1 VLADPNPTV
10 AFEVTRVLVAVYD
23 GEDKN
28 AAVQLI
34 DGATVVEVEG
44 QTVNLLELVAD
55 ITQFVTTEI
64 LHESSVLFVHSETAG
79 DIKERVTN
87 GGNFIGESGQRL
99 ERTIKTLVYGRP
111 VHSHL
116 SERMV
121 NIGNRVTQKH
131 GKHEFEV
138 HTAGKV
144 NGLANGTLVD
154 ARLAAYEYEALERA
168 EAMNQAGRMPTKHW
182 RDAATGFSR
191 TALGADRRPRGKGVI
206 LLKIKAF
213 LERSARV
220 TVSVGKAALEL
231 ASDRKAGGTGLA
243 ARAEARAA
251 TQVVD
256 SKANVAKRMTSKTMT
271 QYDAAYFAT
280 AAAASNPPRL
290 DLGKLDLLNPP
301 SKEILAQECELRDLP
316 MKRSGDDTAYPRQA
330 TELVQFLVQRWRD
343 IHDGSSNIP
352 KLTSFGAGTVTK
364 KIHEAAWFSLGF
376 PSAFLVIT
384 GSSAEPKWAKTR
396 KTRGFLGY

>member
-1 VLADPNPTV
+1 MHQRAGYRAAEYVTHTVLAHRKLSSLTSTEVILSLDSFKKNYAGHREGLDAMPCTNGEDSTQAFMDKQAVHFVETALEAYGNRMHRWLEDLVDCVIADPNPIV

-44 QTVNLLELVAD
+44 QTGNLLELVAD

-64 LHESSVLFVHSETAG
+64 LHESSVLFVHSEAAG
-79 DIKERVTN
+79 DIKEWVTN

-111 VHSHL
+111 VHSQL
-116 SERMV
+116 GERMV

-168 EAMNQAGRMPTKHW
+168 KTMNQAGRTPTKHW
-182 RDAATGFSR
+182 RDSATGFSR
-191 TALGADRRPRGKGVI
+191 TALGANRRPRGKG
-206 LLKIKAF
+206 
-213 LERSARV
+213 
-220 TVSVGKAALEL
+220 ALGSRHRACRESR
-231 ASDRKAGGTGLA
+231 AGTGVRPESWRHGA
-243 ARAEARAA
+243 SGTRGGAGCRPGSGCQSECGEAHGIDDN
-251 TQVVD
+251 D
-256 SKANVAKRMTSKTMT
+256 SIRHG
-271 QYDAAYFAT
+271 
-280 AAAASNPPRL
+280 L
-290 DLGKLDLLNPP
+290 
-301 SKEILAQECELRDLP
+301 LRDGC
-316 MKRSGDDTAYPRQA
+316 RC
-330 TELVQFLVQRWRD
+330 V
-343 IHDGSSNIP
+343 
-352 KLTSFGAGTVTK
+352 
-364 KIHEAAWFSLGF
+364 
-376 PSAFLVIT
+376 
-384 GSSAEPKWAKTR
+384 
-396 KTRGFLGY
+396 